1 MISARDRL
9 YQEDSELCIIG
20 GKKIRYRIIFD
31 IDLIEDTEGYNK
43 CPCEEN
49 RQFIVNGKQVDVS
62 YEDGFFDN
70 DFRINGIRVL
80 MVKGEKGESGT
91 ANYETLEN
99 LPALNG
105 ITIIGNK
112 TAIDYNFHPVAM
124 SGLIDDLTQ
133 ESDFIIYCGTAT
145 EVV

>member
-49 RQFIVNGKQVDVS
+49 RQFIVTFYTVCV
-62 YEDGFFDN
+62 FF
-70 DFRINGIRVL
+70 R
-80 MVKGEKGESGT
+80 EKT
-91 ANYETLEN
+91 
-99 LPALNG
+99 
-105 ITIIGNK
+105 
-112 TAIDYNFHPVAM
+112 
-124 SGLIDDLTQ
+124 
-133 ESDFIIYCGTAT
+133 
-145 EVV
+145 